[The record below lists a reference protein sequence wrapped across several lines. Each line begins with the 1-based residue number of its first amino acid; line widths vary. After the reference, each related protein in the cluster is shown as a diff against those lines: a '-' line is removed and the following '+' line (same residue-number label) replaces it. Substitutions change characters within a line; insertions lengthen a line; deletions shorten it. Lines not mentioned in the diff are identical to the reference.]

1 MPLARSVSCELT
13 YQGTSYVRHVMIK
26 ASITAKATGLSKRR
40 LLITVLDAF
49 RIAFRRAQTDT
60 ALGDSSN

>member
-1 MPLARSVSCELT
+1 
-13 YQGTSYVRHVMIK
+13 MIK
-26 ASITAKATGLSKRR
+26 ASITAKATGLSKRM